1 MARKVMP
8 APDTSRKLVS
18 SKIWNGAIYSPG
30 MEAELPEDFPED
42 GPHWEDFEPDATPAP
57 KGVAAVNLAAQEQ
70 EQAEVAAAQ
79 ATARASTRKPAKK
92 QRGRA

>member
-1 MARKVMP
+1 MARKEMP
-8 APDTSRKLVS
+8 APDTSRKLAS

-30 MEAELPEDFPED
+30 MEAELPESFPQD

-57 KGVAAVNLAAQEQ
+57 KGVAAKHIAAA
-70 EQAEVAAAQ
+70 EQAAVIDAM
-79 ATARASTRKPAKK
+79 TPKKPAAKK

>member
-1 MARKVMP
+1 MPRKVMP

-18 SKIWNGAIYSPG
+18 SKIWKGDVWSPG
-30 MEAELPEDFPED
+30 MEKDLPEDFPQD

-57 KGVAAVNLAAQEQ
+57 KGVAAQNMAAAEQ
-70 EQAEVAAAQ
+70 EQAKVAVASE
-79 ATARASTRKPAKK
+79 TARGTRPVKK

>member
-18 SKIWNGAIYSPG
+18 SKIWKGDVWSPG
-30 MEAELPEDFPED
+30 MEADLPEDFPQD

-57 KGVAAVNLAAQEQ
+57 KGVAAKHI
-70 EQAEVAAAQ
+70 AAAEE
-79 ATARASTRKPAKK
+79 AAVIDGTTPKKPAAKK